1 MRRPFF
7 IIIALLSCISAYAGP
22 ATVKG
27 KVVDST
33 DNLNAPGVNV
43 LIKDK
48 DGAIIEYA
56 LTDTS
61 GMFKFDALKPQEIVV
76 EIGVIGY
83 MDFISE
89 PVTLKEDEIL
99 DMGVVF
105 LKPYILDD
113 SEVIVYRDGNVVTK
127 LGKQVIQGTSATS
140 SGGTAL
146 DVLSSVPSVLV
157 NADGDL
163 TLRGSG
169 NFLVY
174 VDGKPSPLE
183 GTEAL
188 RAVPASSIDNIEIIT
203 TPSARYKTDGDAGI
217 INIITRTS
225 SLDAWSGTISTSE
238 STLGTWGG
246 EGLLNYKTGHHRF
259 YIGGTAQDI
268 KTKSDFLQDKETLV
282 DGYRTISNS
291 DGYRY
296 RTFKTMVAKAGWEY
310 DDRKAHDIRFEI
322 QAGGTKN
329 TRGGYMLYKE
339 NRAFEGSTISDQTYD
354 AHDHY
359 ILKKTL
365 YQASLDYTWKIADR
379 SSLSLSNRL
388 RYDPYSLEYTE
399 SNLHDLKGVRAEGT
413 RGFEEEHHW
422 DADGSLAFTQG
433 YSKSGLF
440 EAGWQYTTYSEHGGY
455 TFKSWVP
462 EKKDFIWDESLD
474 IPFYYR
480 RQVHTL
486 YAMVTDKPGR
496 WEYDLGV
503 RGEEVIDVMD
513 IEMEGASRH
522 RKRFELYPSAHLGYM
537 TDVAGTF
544 SIGYSRRTNRP
555 GIWKLEPYI
564 TYEDYYTRIVGN
576 PDLGSEYINSFE
588 LGWKSELFHKCKVS
602 ATAYLRSRSDVV
614 DVIRLPYQPGVT
626 LDKIVNAGD
635 QTDTG
640 IEGMATVAPLPWWTS
655 STLTANVFHYSFNAG
670 LEECSDASGFSYMAG
685 WINVFRPTRK
695 LTVQFDSHLV
705 GPSTLTQGNEKA
717 YCFFDLGARLPF
729 AKDHVVLSLTA
740 HDIFHTAKYESF
752 RNTLG
757 LDSHTIVRP
766 SYPTVMFGLTFSFN
780 SKPKEHNG
788 AINKEAAFDGKDF

>member
-1 MRRPFF
+1 MRRILF
-7 IIIALLSCISAYAGP
+7 IIVSMLLCVAAYAGP

-27 KVVDST
+27 KVVEGADNKPVILADVLVRTNDGKIVANGIT
-33 DNLNAPGVNV
+33 DESGSFM
-43 LIKDK
+43 
-48 DGAIIEYA
+48 IE
-56 LTDTS
+56 
-61 GMFKFDALKPQEIVV
+61 GIEPQEVTV
-76 EIGVIGY
+76 EVHMIGY
-83 MDFISE
+83 SSYVSVMMVLKEGETVDLGS
-89 PVTLKEDEIL
+89 VTLKSEI
-99 DMGVVF
+99 
-105 LKPYILDD
+105 IDD
-113 SEVIVYRDGNVVTK
+113 AMVTAYRDGRVVTR
-127 LGKQVIQGTSATS
+127 LGKQVVEGTAATA

-157 NADGDL
+157 NAEGDL

-174 VDGKPSPLE
+174 IDGKPSPLE
-183 GTEAL
+183 GTDAL
-188 RAVPASSIDNIEIIT
+188 RAVPSSSIDNIEIIT

-217 INIITRTS
+217 INIITKSS

-246 EGLLNYKTGHHRF
+246 EGLLSYKTGRHRF

-268 KTKSDFLQDKETLV
+268 RTKSDFLQDKETLV

-339 NRAFEGSTISDQTYD
+339 NRAFEGSVISDRTYD

-365 YQASLDYTWKIADR
+365 YQASLDYTWKIAER
-379 SSLSLSNRL
+379 SKLSLSNRL

-422 DADGSLAFTQG
+422 DADASLAFTQG
-433 YSKSGLF
+433 YSKTGLL

-455 TFKSWVP
+455 TFKSWIP
-462 EKKDFIWDESLD
+462 EKQDFIWDEGLD

-480 RQVHTL
+480 RQVHTI
-486 YAMVTDKPGR
+486 YAMVSDKPGR

-503 RGEEVIDVMD
+503 RGEKVINLMD
-513 IEMEGASRH
+513 IEMEGASRY
-522 RKRFELYPSAHLGYM
+522 KKKYEVYPSAHLGYT

-576 PDLGSEYINSFE
+576 PDLESEYINSFE
-588 LGWKSELFHKCKVS
+588 LGWKDQLFNKCTVS
-602 ATAYLRSRSDVV
+602 ATAYLRSRRDVV

-635 QTDTG
+635 QIEEG
-640 IEGMATVAPLPWWTS
+640 IEGMASAPLKPWWS
-655 STLTANVFHYSFNAG
+655 STLTANVFRYSFTAN
-670 LEECSDASGFSYMAG
+670 LKECSDASGFSYMAG
-685 WINVFRPTRK
+685 WINVFRPTKK
-695 LTVQFDSHLV
+695 LTVQFDSHFV

-717 YCFFDLGARLPF
+717 YCFFDLGARMPF
-729 AKDHVVLSLTA
+729 AKDNVVLSLTA
-740 HDIFHTAKYESF
+740 HDIFHTARYESF
-752 RNTLG
+752 RNAPGLG
-757 LDSHTIVRP
+757 SHTIVRP
-766 SYPTVMFGLTFSFN
+766 SWPTVMFGLTFSFN
-780 SKPKEHNG
+780 SKPKEHSG